1 MNNQLNESEKF
12 YISKIINNINKNNT
26 KTILNNTKQEI
37 QNSTEQKNVIIMN
50 YGIKLESFKTSTKSS
65 NKKSTSN
72 LLYMINNLPK
82 NNNDVRIVCH
92 SHLMK
97 SIVKQNKSYL
107 NNVSTKIM
115 KNENLWKIFLL
126 NENENEGKKITNENE
141 GKKITII
148 RHANTFSNI
157 LKEKGKAINQH
168 TEKDTKL
175 SIYGIFTSLIQCNL
189 LKDEEENSE
198 ILIDSTKGSKQLM
211 NMKSCPNFI
220 YVSVLIRTWMTAICL
235 YLPRM
240 VDDNKKIIDNNFSLI
255 VSPYIKENEFG
266 FDNQPDKIDI
276 QIKNIVIFLEW
287 LISIKDLDFLNKKS
301 IIKDNLNKINT
312 FFDNNGIINIYSYNY
327 EDNTLKSIYFIK
339 RNNTNK
345 KLFSN
350 LITNKVNNNTNKIV
364 NIHIKFI
371 TSKQNYKIPSEYYC
385 AILNG
390 VKKPENIDFYSRWC
404 EPFASQYK
412 LLNKNIPTTLF
423 SNRKERTCKSRM
435 ENYIAKQKKNKTN

>member
-1 MNNQLNESEKF
+1 MNNILNESEKF

-26 KTILNNTKQEI
+26 KTIPNNTTQEI
-37 QNSTEQKNVIIMN
+37 QNSTQQKTVRIMN

-126 NENENEGKKITNENE
+126 NEYENENE

-168 TEKDTKL
+168 AEKDTKL

-189 LKDEEENSE
+189 LKDEEEKSE
-198 ILIDSTKGSKQLM
+198 ILIDSTKGPKQLM

-240 VDDNKKIIDNNFSLI
+240 VDGKKIIDNNFSLI

-276 QIKNIVIFLEW
+276 QIKNIVSFLEW
-287 LISIKDLDFLNKKS
+287 LISIKDLDFLNKNL

-312 FFDNNGIINIYSYNY
+312 FFDNNGIINIASYNY

-339 RNNTNK
+339 KNNTNK
-345 KLFSN
+345 KLFSK
-350 LITNKVNNNTNKIV
+350 LIATQKNENINKIV
-364 NIHIKFI
+364 NIHIKI
-371 TSKQNYKIPSEYYC
+371 IKSKQNYTLPSKYYC

-390 VKKPENIDFYSRWC
+390 VKKPKNIEFYSRWC

-412 LLNKNIPTTLF
+412 ILYKNIYSYPY
-423 SNRKERTCKSRM
+423 KERTCKSRM
-435 ENYIAKQKKNKTN
+435 EKYKTKLIK